1 MIWDIKIVSS
11 KDRKSYSKS
20 QKRNVSINESRIEMQ
35 KPLRQSTIFFIVSVL
50 VLIWFGAEA
59 FPGQEICVTSCIS
72 LKGMNIA
79 EEVATVAILPIL
91 IVLGGFSLRRS
102 EKEKEIAGRTSP
114 KVSEEKK
121 EPHSIDEDST
131 DAQR

>member
-1 MIWDIKIVSS
+1 ML
-11 KDRKSYSKS
+11 
-20 QKRNVSINESRIEMQ
+20 

-79 EEVATVAILPIL
+79 EEVAAVAILPIL

-102 EKEKEIAGRTSP
+102 EKEKEIAARTSP
-114 KVSEEKK
+114 KVSEKKK
-121 EPHSIDEDST
+121 EPHSSDESPN
-131 DAQR
+131 